1 VSAPVMG
8 LRDGSTHRAPLA
20 DAIGSHRRGEVLV
33 CRPGVPSVGASFKLS
48 GVVAEEP

>member
-1 VSAPVMG
+1 MG
-8 LRDGSTHRAPLA
+8 LGDGSTHRASLA

-33 CRPGVPSVGASFKLS
+33 CRPGVPSVHVGASFKLS